1 MARGQLRKQSR
12 KDSSGANL
20 TGRLIVI
27 SDPSSSASEAYRT
40 LRTNLMYA
48 LIDTPPRVML
58 VTSPGPTEGK
68 STTCANLGVTLAQA
82 EKRTLIVDCDLRKP
96 TLHKVFGLRN
106 FQGVVNVMAGEQ
118 SLREAQQEVLPN
130 NLKVLTVG
138 TIPPNPAELLGS
150 KRFADFMSLARREF
164 EYVLID
170 APPIQLV
177 SDAAI
182 LATQADGTLIVLDAQ
197 RTRKSGLRQAV
208 RSLDTVGANILG
220 TVMNNV
226 DASAGYYPSDYTYS

>member
-1 MARGQLRKQSR
+1 MRKQSR
-12 KDSSGANL
+12 KDSSGADF
-20 TGRLIVI
+20 TGRLIVL
-27 SDPSSSASEAYRT
+27 SDPSSNASEAYRT

-48 LIDTPPRVML
+48 QIDAPQKVML

-68 STTCANLGVTLAQA
+68 STTCANLGVALAQT

-96 TLHKVFGLRN
+96 TMHKVFGLRN
-106 FQGVVNVMAGEQ
+106 FQGVVNVMAGER
-118 SLREAQQEVLPN
+118 SLREAQQEILPD

-138 TIPPNPAELLGS
+138 TIPPNPAELLSS
-150 KRFADFMSLARREF
+150 KRFADFMSLARQEF
-164 EYVLID
+164 EYILMD

-208 RSLDTVGANILG
+208 RSLETVGANILG

-226 DASAGYYPSDYTYS
+226 DASSAGYYPSDYTYS